1 MRSPGTLRIVFGL
14 AISCVAAGSARAQG
28 TATHLV
34 FTGQPSTTTAHAI
47 ISPAVEVEARDSAG
61 QTATSFT
68 GRVTITITSGT
79 GGMGAALFGMKTV
92 TFANGVAVFPNLA
105 IDDDGVGYMLS
116 ARAPGLAG
124 ATSAPFDVTPDVA
137 GIELV
142 FTAQPSTTPEDAT
155 IRSAVR
161 VTARERSGRTATRFA
176 RRVTLSI
183 TPGTGD
189 AEAVL
194 SGTTTVTAV
203 GGVATFSNLSIDK
216 AGTGYILS
224 AAAAGLSS
232 TSAPFDITGR
242 VAELAPAVAEPAP
255 TPVVVRPAPF
265 GPPPAVDVELVFTKQ
280 PSATAE
286 ETPISPAVQV
296 TARERSGRT
305 VTNFTRRVTLS
316 IAPGTG
322 DGEAVL
328 SGTTT
333 VTAVAGVAT
342 FSTLSIDNAGTG
354 YILSAASPGLT
365 GTTSAPFDVTIGDA
379 EPAPAVAIAPAVP
392 TPPVPAPPVPAPP
405 VPTPAEAPP
414 TPPPAEEPPDSL
426 AAEDEPAPTAG
437 EDEPAPTGDAA
448 ATPTLRAGSR
458 SRGSSSSVSLD
469 GRLDEPV
476 WKTVD
481 SIGNLVTVEP
491 EEGGT
496 PAGQTI
502 VKVLTSA
509 GELIIGVVCLDPN
522 PAGIVSFSKAR
533 DADLES
539 EDHIVIVLD
548 PFQDGRSG
556 YVFAVNPSGARFD
569 GLVSAQ
575 GGDVN
580 SDWDAVW
587 EAKTRR
593 DSRGWSAE
601 IRIPIL
607 SLSFKKGLAAWGFNV
622 QRRVQRLQETSR
634 WSGAS
639 QDYEITQTSRAGVLV
654 DLPEFHLGL
663 GLSVRPALVASDS
676 RPAPDEARDRTGDLS
691 LDLTQ
696 KLGSNLVASATIN
709 TDFGETE
716 VDARQTN
723 LTRFDLF
730 FPEKRPFFL
739 EGADIFEFGL
749 GLDEEILVPFFSRRI
764 GVFGEAE
771 ELVQIPLTVGGKVN
785 GRVGNTNLGALAV
798 RTGSQDSV
806 AGATM
811 GAVRVAQNV
820 LDESTVGLLATF
832 GDPQGEAG
840 SWMAGADFTF
850 RTSQFQGDKNLNAGI
865 WGLTNNRDGLVGD
878 KTALGARIEYPNDL
892 VDISLTYARVG
903 EGFQPSLGFVPRS
916 GQTFELGVEV
926 GPRPNW
932 RLVRQ
937 MFYASQ
943 IHLVATPQNEWESYR
958 WTVRPIDWQLESGD
972 RVRIRIVSEGERLAD
987 PFGIADTV
995 IIPIGTYRWVRYNLD
1010 AILGEKRKVSGEATF
1025 SFGDFYHGNLKTL
1038 LLRLAVRP
1046 WPAVT
1051 LELSGER
1058 NIATLPEG
1066 DFTQELYA
1074 GRLDFRFTP
1083 DFQVSSFLQ
1092 YDNESRNLGTNT
1104 RLRWTF
1110 DPLGDLF
1117 VVFNHNLLRS
1127 DLDRFAFE
1135 SNQLLLKLQYALRR

>member
-1 MRSPGTLRIVFGL
+1 
-14 AISCVAAGSARAQG
+14 
-28 TATHLV
+28 V
-34 FTGQPSTTTAHAI
+34 FTVQPSTATAHAI
-47 ISPAVEVEARDSAG
+47 ISPSVEVEARDSAG

-79 GGMGAALFGMKTV
+79 GGIGAALFGMKTV
-92 TFANGVAVFPNLA
+92 TVAAGVAVFPNLA

-142 FTAQPSTTPEDAT
+142 FTVQPSATPEDAT

-161 VTARERSGRTATRFA
+161 VTARERSGRTASRFA

-189 AEAVL
+189 AQAVL
-194 SGTTTVTAV
+194 SGTTTVPAV
-203 GGVATFSNLSIDK
+203 GGVATFSTLSIDK

-224 AAAAGLSS
+224 AAAAGLNA

-242 VAELAPAVAEPAP
+242 VAELAPAVADAPPAP
-255 TPVVVRPAPF
+255 TPAVVQPAPP
-265 GPPPAVDVELVFTKQ
+265 GPPPAVDIELVFTLQ

-286 ETPISPAVQV
+286 ETPIRPAVRV

-305 VTNFTRRVTLS
+305 ATSFTRRVTLS

-322 DGEAVL
+322 DGEAEL

-342 FSTLSIDNAGTG
+342 FSTLSIDNVGTG

-365 GTTSAPFDVTIGDA
+365 GTTSAPFDVTSGDA
-379 EPAPAVAIAPAVP
+379 EPAPAVADAAPVP
-392 TPPVPAPPVPAPP
+392 TPPVPTPPVPTPP
-405 VPTPAEAPP
+405 VPTPADAPP
-414 TPPPAEEPPDSL
+414 TPTVAEEPPDSL
-426 AAEDEPAPTAG
+426 AAEDEPAPAAG
-437 EDEPAPTGDAA
+437 EDEPTPTGDAA

-458 SRGSSSSVSLD
+458 SRGSSSTITLD

-476 WKTVD
+476 WKSVD

-509 GELIIGVVCLDPN
+509 GELIIGVVARDPD
-522 PAGIVSFSKAR
+522 ASGIVSFSKAR

-607 SLSFKKGLAAWGFNV
+607 SLSFKKGLTAWGFNV

-654 DLPEFHLGL
+654 DLPEFNLGL

-676 RPAPDEARDRTGDLS
+676 RPAADETRDRTGDLS

-764 GVFGEAE
+764 GVFGDAE

-785 GRVGNTNLGALAV
+785 GRMGNTNLGALAV

-811 GAVRVAQNV
+811 GAVRIAQNV

-832 GDPQGEAG
+832 GDPQGEAS
-840 SWMAGADFTF
+840 SWMAGADLTF
-850 RTSQFQGDKNLNAGI
+850 RTSQFQGDKNLHAGI

-878 KTALGARIEYPNDL
+878 KVAFGGRIEYPNDL

-903 EGFQPSLGFVPRS
+903 DGFQPSLGFVPRT

-972 RVRIRIVSEGERLAD
+972 RVRIRIVSEGERLGD

-995 IIPIGTYRWVRYNLD
+995 IIPTGTYRWVRYNLD

-1038 LLRLAVRP
+1038 ALKLAVRP
-1046 WPAVT
+1046 WPIVT

-1066 DFTQELYA
+1066 DFTQALYA
-1074 GRLDFRFTP
+1074 GRLDFRFTS

-1117 VVFNHNLLRS
+1117 VVFNHNMLRS
-1127 DLDRFAFE
+1127 DLDRFSFE
-1135 SNQLLLKLQYALRR
+1135 SNQLLVKLQYTLRR